1 MKHVAAL
8 VLVLAIAVIGR
19 AQTTGTVV
27 RGRVAAADTGA
38 PIPHARVTITND
50 ARPLAPIFSDAN
62 GQFVSPP
69 LAAGG
74 RYRLTVTK
82 AGYAQESVA
91 GAALQAGQPADV
103 RLARSAAIVGRVI
116 DDKGDPA
123 IGVPV
128 SVLVQADGG
137 ATAGVTPVVTVQT
150 NDLGEFRA
158 GGLPAG
164 RYYVAAVTPQL
175 DAATGEVHRGM
186 TFYPGTATRAEA
198 QPIVLAPGD
207 EHDGVDFIGLSESP
221 VSSGVALSL
230 AQSPN
235 ARVFAGVP
243 AIDEDEDADPADTAV
258 IRGRVTRSDG
268 LAAANATVRTT
279 VSISGNGRRR
289 TLQKSVT
296 TDGDGAYEFDHLPG
310 GDYRITASKPG
321 FRTAFYGQR
330 SAADRGQP
338 VVVTAGQTRS
348 QIDLVLPRF
357 SAVTGRIIDDF
368 GDPVEGVTVKASRLR
383 YEAGRRRLVGV
394 NGTTEQTTDDRG
406 QYRLYGM
413 PPGQYIISA
422 EIGQVG
428 TLPSAGDLSGFAP
441 TYFPGTTNPA
451 DARLVAVP
459 QSEEVP
465 AVDLA
470 LVPQPTARITGR
482 RIGPDGEPLGGTLVL
497 VSSARSGAIVTTPTG
512 ARIRDD
518 GRFEFPNVAPGEYVI
533 QADRGRGPSN
543 EEGPFASQYVT
554 VNGADVSGVMLQA
567 TPGSTVVG
575 RVVVD
580 ADVEPP
586 RRLTIVPERA
596 DLDRA
601 PFANGS
607 IARADVQPDLTFEL
621 RGLHG
626 PRRLVLE
633 RPPAGWALKSVLVN
647 GIDVTDTPLPFGT
660 ADQSLSEVQVV
671 VTNRLTELTG
681 TAVDSRGQPVAGD
694 YAVLAFPTDRDRW
707 YPGSRYFRRTGP
719 GASGTF
725 SLRGLPPG
733 DYFVAAV
740 RDLPVLRDGPDA
752 WQDPEFLESIALQS
766 APASLAEGQSSSA
779 SIHVI
784 TP

>member
-164 RYYVAAVTPQL
+164 RYYVAAITPQL
-175 DAATGEVHRGM
+175 DAATGEVSRG
-186 TFYPGTATRAEA
+186 TIFYPAAATLADA
-198 QPIVLAPGD
+198 QAIVLAPGD
-207 EHDGVDFIGLSESP
+207 EHDGVDFIGLSVGLSESP
-221 VSSGVALSL
+221 LGFL
-230 AQSPN
+230 AI
-235 ARVFAGVP
+235 GVP
-243 AIDEDEDADPADTAV
+243 PSNANDGADPADTGV
-258 IRGRVTRSDG
+258 IRGRVTRADG
-268 LAAANATVRTT
+268 LSVPNATVRTT
-279 VSISGNGRRR
+279 VQQVVAGGRRR
-289 TLQKSVT
+289 TTTKSVPT
-296 TDGDGAYEFDHLPG
+296 NDDGAYEFDELPA

-321 FRTAFYGQR
+321 FRTAAFGQR
-330 SAADRGQP
+330 SPTDRGQP

-357 SAVTGRIIDDF
+357 SAVTGRIVDDF
-368 GDPVEGVTVKASRLR
+368 GDPVEGVTVRASRLR
-383 YEAGRRRLVGV
+383 FEAGRRRLIGV
-394 NGTTEQTTDDRG
+394 NGTAMQATDDQGR
-406 QYRLYGM
+406 YRLYGM

-422 EIGQVG
+422 EIGQVSA
-428 TLPSAGDLSGFAP
+428 LPAAGDLSGFAP

-512 ARIRDD
+512 ARIQDD

-554 VNGADVSGVMLQA
+554 VNGADVSGVLLQA

-601 PFANGS
+601 PLANGS

-633 RPPAGWALKSVLVN
+633 RPPAGWALKSVLVD

-766 APASLAEGQSSSA
+766 TSASLAEGQSSSA
-779 SIHVI
+779 SPRLI